1 MMGLMSGLLSLAAI
15 AIFAVLQ
22 SEAEN
27 DDDDSNSG
35 GDGGLMQPVTQRSNG
50 PYLLSTRTNPA
61 RSYINHY
68 LTESLTFRYYSVD
81 GIA

>member
-1 MMGLMSGLLSLAAI
+1 MGEFTEIGNNQGIMGLMSGLLSLAAI

-35 GDGGLMQPVTQRSNG
+35 GDGGLMQPVT
-50 PYLLSTRTNPA
+50 
-61 RSYINHY
+61 
-68 LTESLTFRYYSVD
+68 
-81 GIA
+81 

>member
-1 MMGLMSGLLSLAAI
+1 MMGLMSGLFSLAAI

-35 GDGGLMQPVTQRSNG
+35 GDGGLMQPVT
-50 PYLLSTRTNPA
+50 
-61 RSYINHY
+61 
-68 LTESLTFRYYSVD
+68 
-81 GIA
+81 